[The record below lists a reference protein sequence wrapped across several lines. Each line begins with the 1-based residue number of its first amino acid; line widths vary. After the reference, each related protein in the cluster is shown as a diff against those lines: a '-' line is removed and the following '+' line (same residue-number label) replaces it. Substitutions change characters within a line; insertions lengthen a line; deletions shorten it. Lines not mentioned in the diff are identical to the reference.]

1 MRGLFRRTNL
11 LLLFSPLL
19 LVPVFV
25 AGYFVLAQSDSFN
38 AYRYEAAAADNPA
51 LPNAQ
56 GVYVDTPRGF
66 LWLLPFAD
74 PVAEPP
80 SDLLPS
86 LAADDAGAVV
96 IYRRAL
102 DPLERY
108 KMFDLASGDEVA
120 VERQQVGK
128 EPALR
133 LSPTGGRWH
142 DGSYAIGVPQEGL
155 AAGTD
160 WYYFVVE

>member
-1 MRGLFRRTNL
+1 MRGFFRRASL
-11 LLLFSPLL
+11 LALFSPLI

-25 AGYFVLAQSDSFN
+25 AGYFVLTQDDSFD
-38 AYRYEAAAADNPA
+38 AYRYEAAAAGNSA
-51 LPNAQ
+51 LPKAQ

-66 LWLLPFAD
+66 LWLLPFAE

-80 SDLLPS
+80 SDLLPRVA
-86 LAADDAGAVV
+86 AADARAVV
-96 IYRRAL
+96 VYRRAL

-108 KMFDLASGDEVA
+108 KMFDLASGHEVA
-120 VERQQVGK
+120 LEREQLGK
-128 EPALR
+128 APALR
-133 LSPTGGRWH
+133 LRPLEGRW
-142 DGSYAIGVPQEGL
+142 DAGSYGVSVPQEGL

>member
-1 MRGLFRRTNL
+1 MRGFFRRANL
-11 LLLFSPLL
+11 LVLFSPLM

-25 AGYFVLAQSDSFN
+25 AGYFVLVQDDSFN
-38 AYRYEAAAADNPA
+38 PYRYEAAAADNSA
-51 LPNAQ
+51 LPNAR
-56 GVYVDTPRGF
+56 GVYVDTPLGF
-66 LWLLPFAD
+66 LWLLPFLEA
-74 PVAEPP
+74 VAEPP
-80 SDLLPS
+80 SELLPRVA
-86 LAADDAGAVV
+86 AADARAVV

-120 VERQQVGK
+120 LEREQVGK
-128 EPALR
+128 DPALR
-133 LSPTGGRWH
+133 LRPSEGRWSA
-142 DGSYAIGVPQEGL
+142 GSYGISVPEEGL

>member
-1 MRGLFRRTNL
+1 MRGLLRRANL
-11 LLLFSPLL
+11 LILFSPLL

-25 AGYFVLAQSDSFN
+25 AGYFVLTQDDSFD
-38 AYRYEAAAADNPA
+38 AYRYEAAAADNSA
-51 LPNAQ
+51 LPKTQ

-66 LWLLPFAD
+66 LWLLPFSE

-80 SDLLPS
+80 SELMPRV
-86 LAADDAGAVV
+86 AVVDARAVV

-108 KMFDLASGDEVA
+108 KMFDLASGHEVA
-120 VERQQVGK
+120 LEREQVGK
-128 EPALR
+128 DPALR
-133 LSPTGGRWH
+133 LRPSEGRW
-142 DGSYAIGVPQEGL
+142 DAGSYGVSVPQEGL

>member
-1 MRGLFRRTNL
+1 MRGFFRRAGFL
-11 LLLFSPLL
+11 ALFSPLI

-25 AGYFVLAQSDSFN
+25 AGYFVLTQGDSFDP
-38 AYRYEAAAADNPA
+38 YRYEAAAADNSA
-51 LPNAQ
+51 LPKAR

-66 LWLLPFAD
+66 LWLLPFLE

-80 SDLLPS
+80 SDLLPRVA
-86 LAADDAGAVV
+86 AADARAVV
-96 IYRRAL
+96 VYRRDL

-108 KMFDLASGDEVA
+108 KMFDLASGHEVA
-120 VERQQVGK
+120 LEREQLGK
-128 EPALR
+128 DPAVSLR
-133 LSPTGGRWH
+133 PTEGRWGA
-142 DGSYAIGVPQEGL
+142 GSYGISVPEEGL

>member
-1 MRGLFRRTNL
+1 MRGFFRRANL
-11 LLLFSPLL
+11 LVLFSPLM

-25 AGYFVLAQSDSFN
+25 AGYFVLAQGDSFD
-38 AYRYEAAAADNPA
+38 AYRYEAAAADNSA
-51 LPNAQ
+51 LPKAR

-66 LWLLPFAD
+66 LWLLPFAEA
-74 PVAEPP
+74 VAEPP
-80 SDLLPS
+80 LDLLPRIA
-86 LAADDAGAVV
+86 AADARAVV

-120 VERQQVGK
+120 LEREQLG
-128 EPALR
+128 EDPALR
-133 LSPTGGRWH
+133 LRPSDGRW
-142 DGSYAIGVPQEGL
+142 DAGSYGVSVPEEGL

>member
-11 LLLFSPLL
+11 LLAFSPLL

-25 AGYFVLAQSDSFN
+25 AGYFVLAPNDSFN
-38 AYRYEAAAADNPA
+38 AYRYEVAAADNPA
-51 LPNAQ
+51 LPNAR

-74 PVAEPP
+74 PVGEPP
-80 SDLLPS
+80 SDLLPRVT
-86 LAADDAGAVV
+86 AGDARALV

-102 DPLERY
+102 DPFERY
-108 KMFDLASGDEVA
+108 KVFDLASGDEVA
-120 VERQQVGK
+120 VERQRVDND
-128 EPALR
+128 PALR
-133 LSPTGGRWH
+133 LSPAGGRWH
-142 DGSYAIGVPQEGL
+142 AASYAIAVPQEGL

>member
-1 MRGLFRRTNL
+1 MRGLFRRTHFL
-11 LLLFSPLL
+11 LPFSPLL

-25 AGYFVLAQSDSFN
+25 VGYFVLAQGDSFN

-66 LWLLPFAD
+66 LWLLPFAG
-74 PVAEPP
+74 PAAEPP
-80 SDLLPS
+80 SDLLPRV
-86 LAADDAGAVV
+86 AADDARAVV

-108 KMFDLASGDEVA
+108 KMFDLISGDEVV
-120 VERQQVGK
+120 VERDQVGK
-128 EPALR
+128 DPALR
-133 LSPTGGRWH
+133 LSATDGRWH
-142 DGSYAIGVPQEGL
+142 AGSYAVSVPQEGL
-155 AAGTD
+155 ATGTD

>member
-1 MRGLFRRTNL
+1 MRALLRRANL
-11 LLLFSPLL
+11 LVLFSPLI

-25 AGYFVLAQSDSFN
+25 AGYFILTQGDSFDP
-38 AYRYEAAAADNPA
+38 YRYEAAAADNSA
-51 LPNAQ
+51 LPKTQ

-66 LWLLPFAD
+66 LWLLPFAE
-74 PVAEPP
+74 PLAEPP
-80 SDLLPS
+80 SDLLPRVA
-86 LAADDAGAVV
+86 AADARAVV
-96 IYRRAL
+96 VYRRAL

-120 VERQQVGK
+120 LEREQLGK
-128 EPALR
+128 DPALR
-133 LSPTGGRWH
+133 LRPPGGRW
-142 DGSYAIGVPQEGL
+142 DAGTYGVSVPQEGL

>member
-11 LLLFSPLL
+11 LLAFSPLL

-25 AGYFVLAQSDSFN
+25 AGYFVLGQGNSFN
-38 AYRYEAAAADNPA
+38 AYRYEAAAADDPA
-51 LPNAQ
+51 LPKAL

-66 LWLLPFAD
+66 LWLLPFGA

-80 SDLLPS
+80 SDLLPR
-86 LAADDAGAVV
+86 LAADDARAVV

-120 VERQQVGK
+120 VERQQVGND
-128 EPALR
+128 PALR
-133 LSPTGGRWH
+133 LSPVGGRWH
-142 DGSYAIGVPQEGL
+142 AASYAISVPQEGL

>member
-1 MRGLFRRTNL
+1 MRGVFRKANL
-11 LLLFSPLL
+11 LILFSPLL

-25 AGYFVLAQSDSFN
+25 AGYFLLAQGGSFN

-51 LPNAQ
+51 LPKAQ

-66 LWLLPFAD
+66 LWLLPFAE

-80 SDLLPS
+80 SELVPRV
-86 LAADDAGAVV
+86 AVV
-96 IYRRAL
+96 DARAVVVYRRAL
-102 DPLERY
+102 DPPERY

-120 VERQQVGK
+120 LERERVD
-128 EPALR
+128 EAPALR
-133 LSPTGGRWH
+133 LRPSAGRWEA
-142 DGSYAIGVPQEGL
+142 GSYGISVPQEGL
-155 AAGTD
+155 AAGSD

>member
-1 MRGLFRRTNL
+1 M
-11 LLLFSPLL
+11 
-19 LVPVFV
+19 
-25 AGYFVLAQSDSFN
+25 
-38 AYRYEAAAADNPA
+38 
-51 LPNAQ
+51 
-56 GVYVDTPRGF
+56 DTPRGF

-74 PVAEPP
+74 PVVEPP
-80 SDLLPS
+80 SDLLPRVV
-86 LAADDAGAVV
+86 ATDAHAVV

-120 VERQQVGK
+120 LERDQVGK
-128 EPALR
+128 DPALR
-133 LSPTGGRWH
+133 LSPAGGRWH
-142 DGSYAIGVPQEGL
+142 AASYAISVPQEGL